1 MTRKGGL
8 NVLESR
14 PGALFW
20 AAFFFQFVVLVE
32 NDLLVLGVLGVLGV
46 FGVLGVLMVLGDG
59 VGGVYPGVYIL
70 DVV

>member
-20 AAFFFQFVVLVE
+20 TAFFFQFVVLVE

-46 FGVLGVLMVLGDG
+46 FGVLGVLGDG